1 MTKIEAE
8 NILKERAGLD
18 AYTIQF
24 LGAYKYGEE
33 LMVKL
38 EKACSKEKREACFGG
53 KSLFFGCNLGC
64 NLVKKV
70 VFLLQPSNMNLKIFS
85 IVKQRKSVA
94 IQRKIRYPLQCNR

>member
-1 MTKIEAE
+1 MAYGHALLRYLGISIREGGETMTKIEAE

-38 EKACSKEKREACFGG
+38 EKAM
-53 KSLFFGCNLGC
+53 
-64 NLVKKV
+64 
-70 VFLLQPSNMNLKIFS
+70 Q
-85 IVKQRKSVA
+85 
-94 IQRKIRYPLQCNR
+94 

>member
-38 EKACSKEKREACFGG
+38 EKAM
-53 KSLFFGCNLGC
+53 
-64 NLVKKV
+64 
-70 VFLLQPSNMNLKIFS
+70 Q
-85 IVKQRKSVA
+85 
-94 IQRKIRYPLQCNR
+94 